1 MTGKPNAAER
11 ESITAYLRRLAHDLR
26 SPLSALLS
34 YSALL
39 RDGALGPVNDAQR
52 AALDDMVLSARELA
66 AVVATIGP
74 GPSGERPTG
83 GAHRPTGHPPDGGE
97 FRPHGT

>member
-1 MTGKPNAAER
+1 MTGKSNATER
-11 ESITAYLRRLAHDLR
+11 ESVAAYLRRLAHDLR

-39 RDGALGPVNDAQR
+39 REGALGPVNDAQR

-66 AVVATIGP
+66 AVVAAIGP
-74 GPSGERPTG
+74 APSRGRPTG
-83 GAHRPTGHPPDGGE
+83 GARRPTGDPLEERSADE
-97 FRPHGT
+97 IA

>member
-1 MTGKPNAAER
+1 MTGEPTATKR
-11 ESITAYLRRLAHDLR
+11 EPVTPYIRRLAHDLR

-52 AALDDMVLSARELA
+52 AALDDMLASARELEA
-66 AVVATIGP
+66 IVGAIG
-74 GPSGERPTG
+74 
-83 GAHRPTGHPPDGGE
+83 PDGG
-97 FRPHGT
+97 

>member
-1 MTGKPNAAER
+1 MTGERTATER
-11 ESITAYLRRLAHDLR
+11 ESGTAYLRSLAHDLR

-52 AALDDMVLSARELA
+52 AALDDMVASARELA
-66 AVVATIGP
+66 AIVGAIAPEAFMQTSETP
-74 GPSGERPTG
+74 RPPSDRQP
-83 GAHRPTGHPPDGGE
+83 A
-97 FRPHGT
+97 